1 MHSNRREFL
10 ATTTLAG
17 LAALLPSYARATD
30 SAPFKALLDQM
41 ANEILMLSPETA
53 TTLGLDSGARAGL
66 KAALSDRS
74 LAAAQTDKQRAKAY
88 ATKLAAIDRAG
99 LSEKDA
105 IFYDAVSYAT
115 GLGVEGAPFQFG
127 DAGFQSGLFGGGT
140 PYVVSQ
146 QNGAFSSVPEFLD
159 SQHRVTTRADADAY
173 LSRLTELARV
183 LDQETTRIQHD
194 AGLGVMPPV
203 FIQETM
209 IKQLTGAR
217 AIPAAQQRMVTSV
230 SERAKAA
237 GIPGDWAARA
247 LKIVE
252 TMVYPA
258 LDRQIAAVKAN
269 SGKAT
274 MDAGVWKL
282 PNGEAYYRWLL
293 RAATTTTLDPQT
305 IHQTGLTQ
313 YEELSARIDST
324 LKAQGLTQGTPQE
337 RMIALTKDPRFLYP
351 NTPAGRADLIAYI
364 NGRMAGL
371 RPLLPKMSK
380 LGLKAD
386 VVVKQVPDDIQDG
399 APLGYMNFA
408 SLDGSRPAIYYIN
421 LKDNGNWPRWTI
433 PTLTVHEGVPGH
445 TWQGAYL
452 AEHQK
457 DLPLM
462 SSLMGFNAFVEGWA
476 LYSEQLA
483 DEIGFYKDDPF
494 GELGYLQ
501 AIQFRA
507 CRLVV
512 DTGLHAKRWT
522 REQAIDWLE
531 SHSGRARSACTSEID
546 RYCASPGQACGY
558 KIGHNEILRLRTK
571 AQAALGP
578 KFDGRDFNDA
588 IVSTGGVPLQV
599 LETVIENYIKQA

>member
-1 MHSNRREFL
+1 MRANRREFL
-10 ATTTLAG
+10 ATAAVAG
-17 LAALLPSYARATD
+17 LAAALPSFARAAD
-30 SAPFKALLDQM
+30 SAPFKALLDTM
-41 ANEILMLSPETA
+41 ANEILNLSPETA
-53 TTLGLDSGARAGL
+53 TSLGLDSGARAGL
-66 KAALSDRS
+66 KAHLSDRS
-74 LAAAQTDKQRAKAY
+74 LAAAQADKQRAKDY
-88 ATKLAAIDRAG
+88 AARLATIDRAS
-99 LSEKDA
+99 LSAKDA

-146 QNGAFSSVPEFLD
+146 QNGALSGVPEFLD
-159 SQHRVTTRADADAY
+159 SQHKIATRADADAY
-173 LSRLTELARV
+173 LSRLAELARA
-183 LDQETTRIQHD
+183 LDQETARIQHD
-194 AGLGVMPPV
+194 AGLGVIPPA
-203 FIQETM
+203 FIQAT
-209 IKQLTGAR
+209 ILKQLSGAR
-217 AIPAAQQRMVTSV
+217 AIPSAQQRMVTSV
-230 SERAKAA
+230 AERAKAA
-237 GIPGDWAARA
+237 GIAGDWAAQA
-247 LKIVE
+247 DKIVAGQI
-252 TMVYPA
+252 YPA
-258 LDRQIAAVKAN
+258 LDRQIAAITAN
-269 SGKAT
+269 SARAT

-282 PNGEAYYRWLL
+282 PDGDAYYRWLL
-293 RAATTTTLDPQT
+293 RASTTTTLDAET

-313 YEELSARIDST
+313 YEELTARIDSV
-324 LKAQGLTQGTPQE
+324 LKSQGLTQGTPQE

-351 NTPAGRADLIAYI
+351 NTPEGRRDLIAYI
-364 NGRMAGL
+364 NGRLSGL
-371 RPLLPKMSK
+371 RPLLGKMSK

-386 VVVKQVPDDIQDG
+386 VTVKQVPVDIQDG

-408 SLDGSRPAIYYIN
+408 ALDGSRPAIYYIN
-421 LKDNGNWPRWTI
+421 LKDTGNWPRWTI

-452 AEHQK
+452 AEHHK

-522 REQAIDWLE
+522 RDQAIDWLE
-531 SHSGRARSACTSEID
+531 SHSGRARAACTSEID

-558 KIGHNEILRLRTK
+558 KIGQNEILRLRAK
-571 AQAALGP
+571 AQTALGA
-578 KFDGRDFNDA
+578 KFDLRDFNDA
-588 IVSTGGVPLQV
+588 IVSTGGVPLTV
-599 LETVIENYIKQA
+599 LETVIDGYIRA